1 MANTV
6 SVLSYA
12 NTFGD
17 WVVTTNAVVKENN
30 DLAANNYVKPTG
42 TLYLNEPTLGLQVAN
57 NAVIAGQLQV
67 QGIGSSAYIQNNLRV
82 DHQVYLQN
90 TTLSLVASGQ
100 ANIGGPL
107 LALSSGTGLAVSNNT
122 TIGGTL
128 NVSGTSTLS
137 NTDVVGKLTVSDT
150 STLTGNVTM
159 VDSLVTYNDIRTK
172 NITANTLLTVPTANI
187 LASATIHGP
196 TVISGLLSVGGNF
209 FANDIITIT
218 NTLQSNSSVNTTTL
232 GVTGGAYV
240 NLLQA
245 NSSVNTNTLSVS
257 SGVYANTIASNT
269 SITSPKLSVNNL
281 IDANGASAFLNTLQT
296 NGQLS
301 VGGNFIINGTTV
313 YNTNIFTL
321 SAASNNQ
328 ISYFNVYRNGAN
340 ASIRWNE
347 TSKYWDM
354 IDVNNS
360 IYYRILTTETMSDAV
375 NSTSQVTAASSNAAN
390 ILNNSIVSANNSMK
404 SYVDGNVLSLQT
416 LINSNTSTLQSQ
428 ISTNAAYSQGVDNTQ
443 NTNISTVNTY
453 AAAAYNK
460 ANTGGTFTNASLFQN
475 DLTVSGNL
483 IVNGTTTTVNS
494 QTVATGDSLIKL
506 AANNIS
512 SDVVDIGFY
521 GVSNPSGTVS
531 YHGLLREGSGGTS
544 AGNFYLFK
552 NLTTDPS
559 TNTVNYSGLT
569 VAKLVAD
576 GSLMTN
582 LSGANITSGSVPNTA
597 LTNNTISGV
606 ALGGTL
612 ATLSPGSYITG
623 SSYNGSGAQTFG
635 VNATNNSV
643 GSTVV
648 ARDGSGNF
656 SANQITANAFI
667 GQSSTTAQTN
677 FGTLSVNS
685 NTVLHAGNYNT
696 YSPALNGANATGLWG
711 ISINGNAATASS
723 VAWTNVSGRPTNVSS
738 FNNDSGYLISSGT
751 IQNANYASTYNIN
764 YSNRSNANY
773 QILWGSSTQA
783 YGTDLLFLNPSSGAL
798 YSYNN
803 ITAYYSDDRLK
814 TRIGNIESAL
824 DKVSQLNG
832 FLYVQNDLAES
843 FGYQETGTQVGVSA
857 QEVQKVQPEAVKLA
871 AFDVSDDGTSKSG
884 ENYLT
889 VQYDKLVPLLIE
901 AIKELRLEI
910 EELKKK

>member
-6 SVLSYA
+6 TLLSYA

-17 WVVTTNAVVKENN
+17 WVVTTNALAKENN
-30 DLAANNYVKPTG
+30 DFAANNYTKPAG
-42 TLYLNEPTLGLQVAN
+42 TLYLNDSTLGLQVAK
-57 NAVIAGQLQV
+57 NAIIAGQLQV
-67 QGIGSSAYIQNNLRV
+67 TGVGSSAYVQNNLRV
-82 DHQVYLQN
+82 DGQNYFQN
-90 TTLSLVASGQ
+90 TTLSLVTLGQ

-107 LALSSGTGLAVSNNT
+107 LALSSGVGLAVSNNA
-122 TIGGTL
+122 TIGGYL
-128 NVSGTSTLS
+128 NVSGNSSITGAVAMGNTLSVVGSTTLS
-137 NTDVVGKLTVSDT
+137 NTLSVTSSATMGSTLTVADNGSFGNNLTILNNTSSYNFIAGGLSNTNNLIVRTRANILGATITNDTIT
-150 STLTGNVTM
+150 STLQ
-159 VDSLVTYNDIRTK
+159 
-172 NITANTLLTVPTANI
+172 ANT
-187 LASATIHGP
+187 
-196 TVISGLLSVGGNF
+196 
-209 FANDIITIT
+209 
-218 NTLQSNSSVNTTTL
+218 SVNTASL
-232 GVTGGAYV
+232 GVTGSGYLNIVQANTSINTSSASVTNALYA
-240 NLLQA
+240 NNIIA
-245 NSSVNTNTLSVS
+245 NSSIVVPKITVTNLF
-257 SGVYANTIASNT
+257 
-269 SITSPKLSVNNL
+269 
-281 IDANGASAFLNTLQT
+281 DANSISGYFSSLSTS
-296 NGQLS
+296 GQLS

-313 YNTNIFTL
+313 YNTNTFTV
-321 SAASNNQ
+321 SASSNNQ
-328 ISYFNVYRNGAN
+328 ISYFNVYRSGAN

-347 TSKYWDM
+347 PQKYWDM
-354 IDVNNS
+354 LDVNTS
-360 IYYRILTTETMSDAV
+360 TYYRVLTTQTMSDSV
-375 NSTSQVTAASSNAAN
+375 TSTSQVTAASSNAAN
-390 ILNNSIVSANNSMK
+390 ILNSSIITANTNMK
-404 SYVDGNVLSLQT
+404 SYVDVANNNNILY
-416 LINSNTSTLQSQ
+416 
-428 ISTNAAYSQGVDNTQ
+428 TNAILASNVAYIQGIDNAQ
-443 NTNISTVNTY
+443 NTNISSVNTY

-460 ANTGGTFTNASLFQN
+460 ANTGGTFTGVSLFQN
-475 DLTVSGNL
+475 DLTVTGNL

-494 QTVATGDSLIKL
+494 QTVSTGDSLIKL
-506 AANNIS
+506 AANNTS
-512 SDVVDIGFY
+512 TDVVDIGFY
-521 GVSNPSGTVS
+521 GVSNPAGTVS

-552 NLTTDPS
+552 NLTTDPT
-559 TNTVNYSGLT
+559 TNIVNYSSLT
-569 VAKLVAD
+569 AAKLVAD

-582 LSGANITSGSVPNTA
+582 LSGGNITSGSVPNSA

-612 ATLSPGSYITG
+612 YTLTPGSYVTG
-623 SSYNGSGAQTFG
+623 SAYNGSAAQTFG
-635 VNATNNSV
+635 VNATSSNS

-656 SANQITANAFI
+656 SAGTITATLS

-677 FGTLSVNS
+677 FSTLSVNS

-738 FNNDSGYLISSGT
+738 FTNDSGYLISSGT
-751 IQNANYASTYNIN
+751 IQNANYASTVNIS

-773 QILWGSSTQA
+773 QMLWGSSTSV
-783 YGTDLLFLNPSSGAL
+783 YGSDLLFMNPSSGAL

-832 FLYVQNDLAES
+832 FLYVQNEVAES

-871 AFDVSDDGTSKSG
+871 AFDVGDDGTSKSG

-901 AIKELRLEI
+901 AIKELRAEV